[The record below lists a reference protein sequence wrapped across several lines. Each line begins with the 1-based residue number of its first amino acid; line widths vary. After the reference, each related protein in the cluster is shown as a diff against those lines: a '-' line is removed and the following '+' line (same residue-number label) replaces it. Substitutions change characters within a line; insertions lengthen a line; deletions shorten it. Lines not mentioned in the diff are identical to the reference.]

1 MKRLLLL
8 LILGSN
14 ISVFAQQR
22 FVDFNTS
29 IPSNW
34 TASNG
39 QIVLSEEHVKGGTKA
54 LKWTPQSGS
63 VLTANSLNIPS
74 SEIGDYYASA
84 AQFLIY
90 SSRKSNDTLL
100 FRFYDTGGVLRRQGR
115 MLLNYAGWREY
126 HRSYRYDY
134 NNGNESSSFTLNRME
149 LVYRPASGTLNTLYL
164 DEMLFVGNAEQRIPG
179 PHLILDRQHFVVTSP
194 YTSALANWLNQP
206 QQNITAA
213 TQAEISAIQRIRT
226 TYNRTLAA
234 PTATVLQAA
243 KDYVSSLSITTNT
256 DGSLKGV
263 GVNVFDE
270 ATLLAI
276 STHCGA
282 LARAHAVSSDVTA
295 YNQLQSLLAYLVF
308 EQGLAE
314 GARNIM
320 PYNDYTASRNFP
332 IGFLEA
338 YPYIQ
343 DATLKAEVLKML
355 KWSNEFNKIYATNQ
369 IPGQNTDFVHVK
381 SNFLVELALLGATN
395 DEIARDLRGFSGFLA
410 YAVEISQGA
419 LDGIKPDGT
428 FFRHNSQHISY
439 AYAYATWIAR
449 AFELRAT
456 PFKISQAAYQN
467 MCFFMKSLFLE
478 TSKGA
483 IYPHAAS
490 GRGPFPSNVPVN
502 VTAFERL
509 ITVGGDL
516 VGSSFEPEMAKF
528 YNYIFQTNRYSVA
541 NINLDGYHQ
550 FNYGQTGVMRKGNW
564 VAAMRGFTNIMFGSE
579 IYTEANRYGRYQSY
593 GSLEVLYDGS
603 LAASGYIAG
612 GAGWDWNMMPGTTSL
627 RLAYDDLKPLIS
639 GTASEYQADDFA
651 GALADGNYGV
661 FGMNFIEDGGSKYN
675 ANNLRFRKSVFTFD
689 SLMVCL
695 GSNISATNTTNQV
708 ITTLF
713 QGINASSNPS
723 IYLNSL
729 TPTSATYSGE
739 LSTATNPVWLVNG
752 QTTGYYIP
760 VGNGNIQVF
769 RGQQSTPQHITNNTS
784 TTSTAN
790 ASKAWLLH
798 GTRPSAAKYH
808 YTVVPSITP
817 QDMSALAQKI
827 RNGEVYQVLKQ
838 TDSVHAVHYL
848 PAQIRA
854 YACYLAQPNIN
865 IGYLKGIS
873 GRALLTLR
881 EVGDTLI
888 IKIANPDLNA
898 VANVDSDWVSSAS
911 LITVSLSGKWRVVT
925 NTNNANITQ
934 VTNGLNAGFT
944 LKDGFSAT
952 LKLVKDVTLPVEMH
966 GFEGTLKRE
975 GIALTWQSL
984 SEYNTDVY
992 TLYRSTNGVDF
1003 EKITTVKA
1011 ANNAVSINNYSYV
1024 DKNYPSNYPQLY
1036 YKLLL
1041 TDLDGTISY
1050 EKVILVDVPQQEI
1063 EILTIYPN
1071 PSQREINIRYPAYF
1085 SKQIE
1090 VQILDLLGKEFY
1102 KQSHLVN
1109 ATQELMLDI
1118 SYLSAG
1124 VYVLQVSENQ
1134 KKITQKII
1142 KI

>member
-1 MKRLLLL
+1 MKRFLLL
-8 LILGSN
+8 LILGLH

-34 TASNG
+34 SASNG
-39 QIVLSEEHVKGGTKA
+39 QIILSEEHVKGGIKA

-63 VLTANSLNIPS
+63 ILTANSLNIPS
-74 SEIGDYYASA
+74 SEIGDYFASA

-100 FRFYDTGGVLRRQGR
+100 FRFYDNGGVLRRQGR

-149 LVYRPASGTLNTLYL
+149 LVYRPASSTLNTLYL

-179 PHLILDRQHFVVTSP
+179 PHLVLDRQHFVVTSP
-194 YTSALANWLNQP
+194 YTSGLENWLNQP
-206 QQNITAA
+206 SANIPTA
-213 TQAEISAIQRIRT
+213 TSAEISAIQSIRT
-226 TYNRTLAA
+226 TYNRTLTA
-234 PTATVLQAA
+234 PTASVLQAA
-243 KDYVSSLSITTNT
+243 KDYVNSLSITTNT

-282 LARAHAVSSDVTA
+282 LARAHAVSNDATA

-369 IPGQNTDFVHVK
+369 TPGQNTDFVHVK
-381 SNFLVELALLGATN
+381 SNFLVELALLGATQN
-395 DEIARDLRGFSGFLA
+395 EIARDLRGFSDFLA

-428 FFRHNSQHISY
+428 FFHHNSQHISY
-439 AYAYATWIAR
+439 AYAYGTWIAR
-449 AFELRAT
+449 AFELRGT
-456 PFKISQAAYQN
+456 PFKISMQAYQN

-490 GRGPFPSNVPVN
+490 GRGPFPSSVPVN

-564 VAAMRGFTNIMFGSE
+564 MAAMRGFTDKMFGSE
-579 IYTEANRYGRYQSY
+579 IYSEANRYGRYQSY

-627 RLAYDDLKPLIS
+627 RLAYDDLKPLIT

-661 FGMNFIEDGGSKYN
+661 FGMNFIENGGSKYN
-675 ANNLRFRKSVFTFD
+675 ANNLRFKKSVFTFD

-713 QGINASSNPS
+713 QGVNASSNPA

-739 LSTATNPVWLVNG
+739 LSTATNPVWMVNA
-752 QTTGYYIP
+752 QTTGFYIP

-769 RGQQSTPQHITNNTS
+769 RGQQSTPQHTTNVTS

-798 GTRPSAAKYH
+798 GTRPSSAKYH
-808 YTVVPSITP
+808 YTVVPGITP

-865 IGYLKGIS
+865 VGYLKGIS
-873 GRALLTLR
+873 ARALLTLK
-881 EVGDTLI
+881 ELGDTLI
-888 IKIANPDLNA
+888 VKIANPDLNA
-898 VANVDSDWVSSAS
+898 VASVDSDWVSSAS
-911 LITVSLSGKWRVVT
+911 LVTVSLSGKWRVV
-925 NTNNANITQ
+925 NNANNASITQ
-934 VTNGLNAGFT
+934 VANGLNAGFT

-952 LKLVKDVTLPVEMH
+952 LKLVKDVTLPVEMN
-966 GFEGTLKRE
+966 GFEGEVEQQGISLK
-975 GIALTWQSL
+975 WQSL
-984 SEYNTDVY
+984 TERNTNYY
-992 TLYRSTNGVDF
+992 TLYRSVNGVDF
-1003 EKITTVKA
+1003 EEIATVKA
-1011 ANNAVSINNYSYV
+1011 ANNAQALTSYDYLDKTYPVHYS
-1024 DKNYPSNYPQLY
+1024 KLY
-1036 YKLLL
+1036 YKLILI
-1041 TDLDGTISY
+1041 DGDGTISY
-1050 EKVILVDVPQQEI
+1050 EKVIVVNTPLQEL
-1063 EILTIYPN
+1063 ETIMVYPN
-1071 PSQREINIRYPAYF
+1071 PSDSTIYIRYPSYF
-1085 SKQIE
+1085 TKTIE
-1090 VQILDLLGKEFY
+1090 VKILDLQGKEFY

-1109 ATQELMLDI
+1109 NTRQLQLDI
-1118 SYLSAG
+1118 SSLSAG
-1124 VYVLQVSENQ
+1124 VYILQVSENQ
-1134 KKITQKII
+1134 NKITKKII